1 MAAEGPFSY
10 AAELWPLEAAL
21 EVYLV
26 ALVVDD
32 TLENQLHLVLAAAI
46 EVDMLEVRT
55 QIVDN

>member
-1 MAAEGPFSY
+1 M
-10 AAELWPLEAAL
+10 
-21 EVYLV
+21 
-26 ALVVDD
+26 VDD